1 MSNRINLLILTSKPD
16 EAAGLVTLLRNGGL
30 PVHGMHTHHPER
42 LGELTR
48 DHQCDLML
56 CCIYDPK
63 IDLGTVMAQYRRLGL
78 DIPLILIGE
87 ADADPEP
94 LMQAMRSGARDL
106 IERND
111 ATRLQLVVARELKD
125 LEQRRALTEARA
137 RLERCEQRTRDLVDS
152 SIEPFAFVQQG
163 MHLLANPAY
172 RHLFG
177 FAPEEDIEGTPVLDL
192 VTPEHQG
199 TVRAF
204 LRDQDTDHVEATL
217 KHLPVTWLHSDGR
230 RFDAEL
236 YAAQTEM
243 DGEHCL
249 RLTLKLRPEPGPG
262 PTAHDIDIDP
272 DTALPSRRALL
283 HEVSR
288 RLAAGPGAT
297 LAVLYIDAL
306 DLDRIAQR
314 DGLSAAF
321 AAAAALAGS
330 LSGLVPEGGY
340 LAKIGDAAF
349 AILFEG
355 ADPQE
360 ARTIADGLAQRI
372 GLALGT
378 EADSGGP
385 RCAVGLS
392 LAGPEVSSASALL
405 DKAYGEAQHKP
416 AQRPPSPRAPAD
428 LPDLTLEP
436 VPGPSAAPAARAV
449 HAGHPVGPVPAPP
462 LTQSAAPPARA
473 TGTRPVHGMSRGTAA
488 EEAGRRMVALLDQA
502 LGRGPAELQLV
513 YQPIVSLKGDSQEN
527 YSVLVRLL
535 AAEGVLHEAKEFIG
549 VAAAAGR
556 LAEIDRWVISHAVAE
571 LAKQRTG
578 GHRFNFFVNISEASL
593 QDEALLAWI
602 CDRLRDLDVRGS
614 WLTFQF
620 PQEEACRN
628 RRALTRLVEGLRQ
641 IKCRIALTRCGTL
654 DDSQELMQQLQIDF
668 LLFAQDFAQGLA
680 EDKAKQ
686 TDLIAFARLGQ
697 ECKVKIIVTGVED
710 PRALTVLWTAEVD
723 FVQGNF
729 LQTPSPTIERKG

>member
-30 PVHGMHTHHPER
+30 PVQGIHTHHPER
-42 LGELTR
+42 LGEVTR
-48 DHQCDLML
+48 DHQCDLVL
-56 CCIYDPK
+56 CCTYDPK
-63 IDLGTVMAQYRRLGL
+63 IDLGTVMTQYRRHGL

-106 IERND
+106 AERND
-111 ATRLQLVVARELKD
+111 ATHLQLVVARELKD
-125 LEQRRALTEARA
+125 LEQRRALAEARA
-137 RLERCEQRTRDLVDS
+137 RLEHCEQRIRDLVNAS
-152 SIEPFAFVQQG
+152 TEPFAFVQQG
-163 MHLLANPAY
+163 MHVLANPAY
-172 RHLFG
+172 QHLFG
-177 FAPEEDIEGTPVLDL
+177 FALEENIEGTPVIDL
-192 VTPEHQG
+192 VSPDHHG
-199 TVRAF
+199 SVRAF
-204 LRDQDTDHVEATL
+204 LRDQDTDRGEASL
-217 KHLPVTWLHSDGR
+217 KHLPVTWLHSDGSG
-230 RFDAEL
+230 FAAEL
-236 YAAQTEM
+236 YAAQAEM

-262 PTAHDIDIDP
+262 PTAQDIDP

-288 RLAAGPGAT
+288 RLAADTGVTPA
-297 LAVLYIDAL
+297 LLYIDAL

-314 DGLSAAF
+314 DGLSAALT
-321 AAAAALAGS
+321 AAAALARS

-340 LAKIGDAAF
+340 LARIGDAAF

-355 ADPQE
+355 RDPQE
-360 ARTIADGLAQRI
+360 ARTIANGLAQRI

-392 LAGPEVSSASALL
+392 LAGPEVSSASVLL
-405 DKAYGEAQHKP
+405 DTAYGEAQHKP
-416 AQRPPSPRAPAD
+416 AQRPPPPRARAP

-436 VPGPSAAPAARAV
+436 VPGPSATPAARAV
-449 HAGHPVGPVPAPP
+449 HAGHPVGPVPAPY
-462 LTQSAAPPARA
+462 LTQSAARPARA
-473 TGTRPVHGMSRGTAA
+473 TQTRPVQGMSRGTAA

-502 LGRGPAELQLV
+502 LGRGPAALRLV
-513 YQPIVSLKGDSQEN
+513 YQPIVSLMGDSQEN

-535 AAEGVLHEAKEFIG
+535 DSDGVPHEAKEFIG
-549 VAAAAGR
+549 VAAASGR
-556 LAEIDRWVISHAVAE
+556 LAEIDRWVVSHAVAE

-602 CDRLRDLDVRGS
+602 CDHLRDLDVRGS

-620 PQEEACRN
+620 ALGEACRN
-628 RRALTRLVEGLRQ
+628 RPALTRLVEGLRQ

-654 DDSQELMQQLQIDF
+654 DDSQELMQQLPIDF

-686 TDLIAFARLGQ
+686 ADLIAFVGLGH
-697 ECKVKIIVTGVED
+697 ERKVKSIVTGVED
-710 PRALTVLWTAEVD
+710 PRALTVLWTAGVD

-729 LQTPSPTIERKG
+729 LQTPSPTIELKG